1 MSRRIASLAAISF
14 TALSLAAAASFS
26 SSPRKPSQNAKTSGY
41 HVAKTI
47 PIGGDGGWDYATA
60 DPVARRIYI
69 SHDTHVVV
77 LDADTQAKIGDV
89 PGTQRIHGIA
99 IAAEFGRGYISNG
112 ATNNVTVFDLKS
124 LKTLGWISAGSN
136 PDAIVYDA
144 ATKRVFAMNG
154 RSGDIT
160 AINAADGKIAGT
172 VAIGGKLEFAA
183 ADAEGALFVNV
194 EDRSELVSVD
204 AAKLTVLHRW
214 PLAPCTEP
222 SGVAMDTATRRLFVA
237 CDDKMMA
244 VVNADT
250 GKVVATLPTGAGTD
264 ASAFDPETK
273 LAFASNGEGTL
284 TVVHEDSAEQL
295 SVLENVPT
303 KKSARTM
310 TLDLKTHNI
319 FLPAADFDAPA
330 PGEKRGKMK
339 PDSFAVLMVTP

>member
-1 MSRRIASLAAISF
+1 MSRRIASLAAVSF
-14 TALSLAAAASFS
+14 TAISLAGAASFS
-26 SSPRKPSQNAKTSGY
+26 TTPRKAQKDAKTSGY
-41 HVAKTI
+41 RVAKTI
-47 PIGGDGGWDYATA
+47 PIGGDGGWDYATT

-77 LDADTQAKIGDV
+77 LDADSQAKIGDV

-112 ATNNVTVFDLKS
+112 ATNNITVFDLKS
-124 LKTLGWISAGSN
+124 LKTLGSISAGTN

-160 AINAADGKIAGT
+160 AINAADGTVVGT

-183 ADAEGALFVNV
+183 ADTKGTLFVNV

-204 AAKLTVLHRW
+204 AAKLTVLQRW

-222 SGVAMDTATRRLFVA
+222 SGLAMDTATRRLFVA
-237 CDDKMMA
+237 CDDNMMA

-250 GKVVATLPTGAGTD
+250 GKVVTTLPTGAGTD

-284 TVVHEDSAEQL
+284 TVVHEDSAEQF

-319 FLPAADFDAPA
+319 FLPAADFDPPA
-330 PGEKRGKMK
+330 PGERRGKMK
-339 PDSFAVLMVTP
+339 PDSFALLMVTR

>member
-1 MSRRIASLAAISF
+1 MSRRIASVAVISF

-26 SSPRKPSQNAKTSGY
+26 SPPRKPLQNAKTSGY

-77 LDADTQAKIGDV
+77 LDADTLAKIGDV

-112 ATNNVTVFDLKS
+112 ATNNITVFDLQS
-124 LKTLGWISAGSN
+124 FKTLGLISAGSN
-136 PDAIVYDA
+136 PDAIIYDA

-160 AINAADGKIAGT
+160 AINAADGTIAGT

-183 ADAEGALFVNV
+183 ADTKGTLFVNV
-194 EDRSELVSVD
+194 EDRSELVNVD

-222 SGVAMDTATRRLFVA
+222 SGLAMDTATRRLFVA
-237 CDDKMMA
+237 CDNNMMA

-284 TVVHEDSAEQL
+284 TVVHEDSAEQF
-295 SVLENVPT
+295 SVRENVPT

-330 PGEKRGKMK
+330 PGERRGKMK
-339 PDSFAVLMVTP
+339 PDSFVVLMVTP